1 MNKKKLTAITLSL
14 AAAAVSATLGG
25 ALLGKGVTSADDVT
39 SYALTK
45 VFSTANAATIGA
57 DATTSSQTA
66 ITLPDDA
73 SVSFKNHLA
82 YKWYTGKDTPKY
94 LSIKFKFTDTSFA
107 SVALDFD
114 APSAWATKD
123 DKTTNTVKFE
133 KSGNDLKVK
142 INDTEIGTIAEAVSK
157 SEITLTLGEGTKD
170 GEFTV
175 NIKAG
180 NREANGKFENVGANY
195 VTQSSSMTPFKIS
208 ADFLAN
214 SADDAKTV
222 VHLVEINGQAFN
234 NLNDKGEVPDTAAPV
249 FVVNE
254 AIDGFILGTAFDL
267 EYDVIDVLKKDSL
280 TETLSYYQYDY
291 SKGKEYEPSDSDY
304 KTLDTSVYFM
314 EKRFDKDGKATSMY
328 RKGNELFESV
338 STAENIGK
346 AEYFSIKA
354 KLGDGENT
362 NPIDLSWYVKD
373 GARGK
378 IANTYYIPVD
388 RNEDGAEYKGIE
400 VTGRETKDDKTD
412 DKTVVA
418 LKVVENLLV
427 DVASYQNKETA
438 LNEIKAKLEINPEYK
453 GDANAFKEDYADFVY
468 NLLKEA
474 ASVSAGSNS
483 KVNIPSVK
491 WLISDNNGY
500 RNLNFTICYK
510 TPASET
516 KSSSKALSH
525 SQLKLSVANEGL
537 YEFKIFAVD
546 EANNE
551 MKYFDKDGKLVSVNE
566 DTIWE
571 IEEIPAFSFQIKK
584 TGMKIENPEKA
595 SSKKETV
602 ILNKTYTLDDFDVTG
617 ADEATLKKEY
627 ALYKV
632 DLSKFSKDD
641 KKISQSNLTAI
652 SYEDLTKKMDATK
665 VTDGDYL
672 TAYLK
677 AYATLLAENI
687 GVEATDETVKAI
699 MDNCFERI
707 GEADDRKNG
716 KMDDEGNYVYAA
728 YNWVSANKSFETV
741 EEGTYMILADY
752 YESELPTNRAAAF
765 KIVVVESE
773 ADYVKGETEWLKNNI
788 VSVILFAIA
797 GVMLILIIILLLVKP
812 SDETLDDVDAKA
824 AVKKEKTK
832 KSKK

>member
-1 MNKKKLTAITLSL
+1 MRLTNAKFKCKINKYDIIKAKVYKKIARHVLMNKKKLTAITLSL

-45 VFSTANAATIGA
+45 IFSTANAATIGA

-66 ITLPDDA
+66 ITLLDDS

-82 YKWYTGKDTPKY
+82 YKWYKAQGEAAY

-107 SVALDFD
+107 SVSLDFD

-123 DKTTNTVKFE
+123 DKTTNTVTFE

-142 INDTEIGTIAEAVSK
+142 INDTEMGTIAEADSK
-157 SEITLTLGEGTKD
+157 SEMTLKLGEGTQD
-170 GEFTV
+170 GEFIV

-180 NREANGKFENVGANY
+180 NSEVNGKFENVGANY
-195 VTQSSSMTPFKIS
+195 VTQSSTMTPFKIS
-208 ADFLAN
+208 ADFPAN
-214 SADDAKTV
+214 AADDVKTV

-234 NLNDKGEVPDTAAPV
+234 NLNDKGEVPDTVAPV

-254 AIDGFILGTAFDL
+254 NIDGFILGTAFDL

-291 SKGKEYEPSDSDY
+291 SKGTDYAPVDSDY

-314 EKRFDKDGKATSMY
+314 EKVYKNGETNTSSY
-328 RKGNELFESV
+328 K
-338 STAENIGK
+338 ENG

-354 KLGDGENT
+354 KLGDGEKTEN
-362 NPIDLSWYVKD
+362 IDLSWYAVSSTTIKD
-373 GARGK
+373 V
-378 IANTYYIPVD
+378 NYINVD
-388 RNEDGAEYKGIE
+388 RNTQGAKYTNI
-400 VTGRETKDDKTD
+400 TLDETNKT
-412 DKTVVA
+412 
-418 LKVVENLLV
+418 
-427 DVASYQNKETA
+427 NKELVVGDAGYAAYQANYDAFVEA
-438 LNEIKAKLEINPEYK
+438 LN
-453 GDANAFKEDYADFVY
+453 
-468 NLLKEA
+468 KEA

-491 WLISDNNGY
+491 WLINDNNGY

-516 KSSSKALSH
+516 ESSSKALSH
-525 SQLKLSVANEGL
+525 AQLKISVASEGV

-551 MKYFDKDGKLVSVNE
+551 MKYFDEDGKLVSVNE
-566 DTIWE
+566 DNIWD
-571 IEEIPAFSFQIKK
+571 IEEIPSFTFQIKK
-584 TGMKIENPEKA
+584 TGMKIEDPEKA
-595 SSKKETV
+595 SAKKETV

-617 ADEATLKKEY
+617 ANEDTLKKEY

-652 SYEDLTKKMDATK
+652 SYEDLTKKMETTQ

-699 MDNCFERI
+699 VDNCFERI

-716 KMDDEGNYVYAA
+716 KMDEDGNYVYAA

-773 ADYVKGETEWLKNNI
+773 ADYVKGETQWLKNNI
-788 VSVILFAIA
+788 VSVILFAVA